1 MGKRKSLVRI
11 LKDRRVINLEFDKSI
26 IKNFKY
32 SDTPDFGSVQVP
44 IVLKALHSE
53 GKPKGDIVIGPNG
66 DYKISSF
73 NSTLHYGQSIFEGL
87 KAYKMENGKFKIF
100 RLKDAAKRFRRS
112 AQIMG
117 MSALDE
123 EFFIDCVKSY
133 VESCSELELTS
144 KEHSLYLRPLLY
156 ANDSIIKVRA
166 SSEYQFVIMGS
177 IVGSY
182 FSGGKVGAKVY
193 CNRQFV
199 RAFPHGTGE
208 AKTAANYAISLPALK
223 HATSLGFEQVLYLD
237 ALKKENVEELGG
249 MNFFMIKNG
258 TLVTPKLSGTILH
271 GITRDT
277 ILELA
282 KHLDI
287 PTEVR
292 DINYKEIVEPSEN
305 QSIFACGT
313 AATIVPII
321 ELGFQESLEGQLK
334 RIEYPVD
341 PLAIKLREHLVDC
354 HYNKSP
360 LSDRW
365 LS

>member
-1 MGKRKSLVRI
+1 MIKITADNSLI
-11 LKDRRVINLEFDKSI
+11 DSFSYGEN
-26 IKNFKY
+26 
-32 SDTPDFGSVQVP
+32 PDFGSVQIP
-44 IVLKALHSE
+44 IVLKTLHTQGS
-53 GKPKGDIVIGPNG
+53 PKGEVIIEKNS
-66 DYKISSF
+66 DYSISSF

-87 KAYKMENGKFKIF
+87 KAYKMEDGKFKIF
-100 RLKDAAKRFRRS
+100 RLKDAARRFRRS

-117 MSALDE
+117 MSALE
-123 EFFIDCVKSY
+123 EDFFIDCVTKF
-133 VESCSELELTS
+133 VECCNDLELTS

-156 ANDSIIKVRA
+156 ANDPIIKVRP
-166 SSEYQFVIMGS
+166 SSEYQFVIMAS
-177 IVGSY
+177 VVGSY

-249 MNFFMIKNG
+249 MNFFMIKDG
-258 TLVTPKLSGTILH
+258 TLVTPKLGGTILH

-277 ILELA
+277 ILEIA

-292 DINYKEIVEPSEN
+292 DIHYQEIIEPSAN

-321 ELGFQESLEGQLK
+321 ELGFQDDLDSQLK

-341 PLAIKLREHLVDC
+341 PLAVKLREHLVDC